1 MNSDSCMKPQY
12 KMQAMEI
19 EIVHVVSPSPL
30 LREQTTYSLLN
41 VWETLYSIYIC
52 YINFYNETEIE
63 DNIQ

>member
-1 MNSDSCMKPQY
+1 MKMNSDSCMKPQY

-19 EIVHVVSPSPL
+19 EIVHVVSPL
-30 LREQTTYSLLN
+30 LREQTTYILLN

-63 DNIQ
+63 DNIE

>member
-1 MNSDSCMKPQY
+1 MKMNSDSCIKAQY
-12 KMQAMEI
+12 KMQAMEK
-19 EIVHVVSPSPL
+19 EIVNVVSSL

-63 DNIQ
+63 DNIE

>member
-1 MNSDSCMKPQY
+1 MKMNSDSCMKPQY

-19 EIVHVVSPSPL
+19 EIRHVVSPL
-30 LREQTTYSLLN
+30 LREQTTYNLLN

-63 DNIQ
+63 DNIE